1 MRTHATVACGCYAVP
16 MDSAPAAANLATEAH
31 APTREAHAGMLRE
44 RTGTL
49 DPTPR
54 GGSAHAA
61 TRTTEGG
68 DCMAVSKTFRPED
81 LAATL
86 GISGKVVRA
95 YLRKTYKRPP
105 SAKGSTWV
113 LSAKQASDTLAYFK
127 KRNPEAYAKAAKAR
141 ARKSAPAKAPKAT
154 PESA

>member
-1 MRTHATVACGCYAVP
+1 M
-16 MDSAPAAANLATEAH
+16 ANA
-31 APTREAHAGMLRE
+31 
-44 RTGTL
+44 
-49 DPTPR
+49 
-54 GGSAHAA
+54 
-61 TRTTEGG
+61 
-68 DCMAVSKTFRPED
+68 KTFRPED

-95 YLRKTYKRPP
+95 YLRKTYARPA

-141 ARKSAPAKAPKAT
+141 AKRTPKQAT
-154 PESA
+154 PTPPSA

>member
-1 MRTHATVACGCYAVP
+1 
-16 MDSAPAAANLATEAH
+16 
-31 APTREAHAGMLRE
+31 
-44 RTGTL
+44 
-49 DPTPR
+49 
-54 GGSAHAA
+54 
-61 TRTTEGG
+61 
-68 DCMAVSKTFRPED
+68 MAVSKTFRPED